1 MARVYNE
8 ETAAYLK
15 NAIVSGEATLE
26 RQEYGFLDKLNM
38 AGIRIELFEDKT
50 TGRRMAQQVITS
62 HNINTEYVKIWKTY
76 APGRFLMSDYRK
88 DTRDKEGNCP
98 YFLVHYKGADNRP
111 MRAIVREL
119 FEIAPRMREDMKDFE
134 MNGKYYSIV
143 KICPDDPEDPT
154 WLSGINKVDI
164 MHTMHIDEPQI
175 PNYESDDSE
184 IDVDPDVAT
193 TYITY

>member
-1 MARVYNE
+1 MAKVYNE
-8 ETAAYLK
+8 TTAAYLRD
-15 NAIVSGEATLE
+15 AIEKGAATFE

-50 TGRRMAQQVITS
+50 TGRRCGQHVITAQ
-62 HNINTEYVKIWKTY
+62 NINTEYIKIWKTY
-76 APGRFLMSDYRK
+76 APGKFLISDYRK
-88 DTRDKEGNCP
+88 DVRDKEGNCP
-98 YFLVHYKGADNRP
+98 YFLVKYKGADNRQ

-164 MHTMHIDEPQI
+164 MHTLHIDEPQI
-175 PNYESDDSE
+175 PNYEEDDSE
-184 IDVDPDVAT
+184 PDVDPDVAT
-193 TYITY
+193 TYVTY